1 MTKVALQAD
10 GLFVTKYTEE
20 DLEGFSPEEIKVITS
35 SDHLRDGQD
44 MPELWLHYDKREA
57 KLSLVYGQDPPLE
70 EPDSA
75 RSSLAPSREG
85 STVDA
90 ASVAAGVGSSI
101 GDSTLGPT
109 ASAVRQPAFA
119 NPFC

>member
-1 MTKVALQAD
+1 MTKIALQAD
-10 GLFVTKYTEE
+10 GLFITKFEE
-20 DLEGFSPEEIKVITS
+20 QDLEGFSPEEIDIIMS
-35 SDHLRDGQD
+35 RHQLLDGQA

-57 KLSLVYGQDPPLE
+57 KLSIVFGQDPPLE

-85 STVDA
+85 STVSA

-101 GDSTLGPT
+101 GDSTLGPP
-109 ASAVRQPAFA
+109 ASAAPQPPLA
-119 NPFC
+119 NPF

>member
-1 MTKVALQAD
+1 MIS
-10 GLFVTKYTEE
+10 EH
-20 DLEGFSPEEIKVITS
+20 P
-35 SDHLRDGQD
+35 LRDGQA
-44 MPELWLHYDKREA
+44 MPECWLHYDKREA
-57 KLSLVYGQDPPLE
+57 KLSHVYGQDPPLE

-75 RSSLAPSREG
+75 SSSLAPSREG